1 MRVRR
6 LTCGPAVPTTVVIP
20 IGSSSSGVWRAKED
34 DVRIHHL
41 VVAARLVV
49 LVQESSASVE
59 IVFSQVKLIC
69 ETCGV
74 SPLEQTL
81 ATRLIER
88 MNQYKD

>member
-1 MRVRR
+1 
-6 LTCGPAVPTTVVIP
+6 
-20 IGSSSSGVWRAKED
+20 
-34 DVRIHHL
+34 L

-74 SPLEQTL
+74 SPLEETL